1 MSGKR
6 DQLVEVLMEWV
17 KESSSFLATR
27 LRGSEGII
35 INCDALHPDADGD
48 EDTRTLEDLIREAH
62 DEATGGRSV
71 SVGPYDTA
79 HYRGE
84 IQYLENKVRTLESE
98 LDTYEALQDLMMKIR
113 KDKIVEEDV

>member
-1 MSGKR
+1 MSGKK

-17 KESSSFLATR
+17 DSKEHPGQQIT
-27 LRGSEGII
+27 
-35 INCDALHPDADGD
+35 INCGAMHPDADGD

-71 SVGPYDTA
+71 SVGPYDQA

-84 IQYLENKVRTLESE
+84 IQNLETQVRSLESE
-98 LDTYEALQDLMMKIR
+98 LDTYEALQDLMMAIR
-113 KDKIVEEDV
+113 KDKIIVEDV

>member
-6 DQLVEVLMEWV
+6 DQVVEYLMEWV
-17 KESSSFLATR
+17 DSKEHPGQQVT
-27 LRGSEGII
+27 
-35 INCDALHPDADGD
+35 INCDAMHPDADGD

-84 IQYLENKVRTLESE
+84 IQYLETKVRTLESE

-113 KDKIVEEDV
+113 KDKIAEGEV

>member
-6 DQLVEVLMEWV
+6 DQLVEVLMGWV
-17 KESSSFLATR
+17 
-27 LRGSEGII
+27 EGASTFGAVT
-35 INCDALHPDADGD
+35 INCGAMHPDADGD

-62 DEATGGRSV
+62 DEARGGRSV

-84 IQYLENKVRTLESE
+84 IKYLENQVRTLESE
-98 LDTYEALQDLMMKIR
+98 LSTYEALQDLMMKIR
-113 KDKIVEEDV
+113 KDKIVEGEV

>member
-1 MSGKR
+1 MSKR

-17 KESSSFLATR
+17 DSKDHPGQQVT
-27 LRGSEGII
+27 

-48 EDTRTLEDLIREAH
+48 EWYRERTLEDLIREAH
-62 DEATGGRSV
+62 DEARGGRSV

-113 KDKIVEEDV
+113 KDKIAEGEV

>member
-1 MSGKR
+1 MSKR

-17 KESSSFLATR
+17 DSKEHPGQQVT
-27 LRGSEGII
+27 
-35 INCDALHPDADGD
+35 INCDAMHPDADGD

-71 SVGPYDTA
+71 SVGPYDQA

-84 IQYLENKVRTLESE
+84 IQNLETQVRTLESE
-98 LDTYEALQDLMMKIR
+98 LDTYEALQDLMMAIR
-113 KDKIVEEDV
+113 KDKIIVEDV

>member
-6 DQLVEVLMEWV
+6 DQLVEVLMGWV
-17 KESSSFLATR
+17 
-27 LRGSEGII
+27 EGASTFGAVT
-35 INCDALHPDADGD
+35 INCGAMHPDADGD

-62 DEATGGRSV
+62 DEARGGRSV

-84 IQYLENKVRTLESE
+84 IKYLENQVRTLESE
-98 LDTYEALQDLMMKIR
+98 LSTYEALQDLMMKIR
-113 KDKIVEEDV
+113 KDKILEGEV

>member
-17 KESSSFLATR
+17 DSKEHPGQQVT
-27 LRGSEGII
+27 

-62 DEATGGRSV
+62 DEALGGRSV

-84 IQYLENKVRTLESE
+84 IKYLENQVRTLESE
-98 LDTYEALQDLMMKIR
+98 LSTYEALQDLMMAIR
-113 KDKIVEEDV
+113 KDKIIVEDV

>member
-6 DQLVEVLMEWV
+6 DQLVEYLMEWV
-17 KESSSFLATR
+17 DSKEHPGQQVT
-27 LRGSEGII
+27 
-35 INCDALHPDADGD
+35 INCDAMHPDADGD

-71 SVGPYDTA
+71 SVGPYDQA

-84 IQYLENKVRTLESE
+84 IQNLETQVRTLESE

-113 KDKIVEEDV
+113 KDKIIVEDV

>member
-6 DQLVEVLMEWV
+6 DQLVEVLMGWV
-17 KESSSFLATR
+17 
-27 LRGSEGII
+27 EGASTFGAVT
-35 INCDALHPDADGD
+35 INCGAMHPDADGD

-71 SVGPYDTA
+71 SVGPYDQA
-79 HYRGE
+79 HYTVLGE
-84 IQYLENKVRTLESE
+84 IQYLENKVRSLESE

-113 KDKIVEEDV
+113 KDKIIVEDV

>member
-17 KESSSFLATR
+17 DSKEHPGQQVT
-27 LRGSEGII
+27 

-62 DEATGGRSV
+62 DEARGGRSV

-113 KDKIVEEDV
+113 KDKIVEGEV

>member
-17 KESSSFLATR
+17 DSKEHPGQQVT
-27 LRGSEGII
+27 
-35 INCDALHPDADGD
+35 INCDAMHPDADGD

-71 SVGPYDTA
+71 SVGPYDQA

-84 IQYLENKVRTLESE
+84 IQNLETQVRSLESE
-98 LDTYEALQDLMMKIR
+98 LDTYEALQDLMMAIR
-113 KDKIVEEDV
+113 KDKIIVEDV

>member
-1 MSGKR
+1 MSKR

-17 KESSSFLATR
+17 DSKEHPGQQVT
-27 LRGSEGII
+27 
-35 INCDALHPDADGD
+35 INCDAMHPDADGD

-62 DEATGGRSV
+62 DEARGGRSV

-113 KDKIVEEDV
+113 KDKIAEGEV

>member
-17 KESSSFLATR
+17 DSKEHPGQQVT
-27 LRGSEGII
+27 
-35 INCDALHPDADGD
+35 INCDALHPDAAGAG
-48 EDTRTLEDLIREAH
+48 DTRTLEDLIRESH
-62 DEATGGRSV
+62 DEARGGRSV

-113 KDKIVEEDV
+113 KDKIVEGEV

>member
-17 KESSSFLATR
+17 DSKEHPGQQVT
-27 LRGSEGII
+27 
-35 INCDALHPDADGD
+35 INCDAMHPDADGD

-71 SVGPYDTA
+71 SVGPYDQA

-84 IQYLENKVRTLESE
+84 IQYLENKVRSLESV
-98 LDTYEALQDLMMKIR
+98 LDTYEALKDLMMKIR
-113 KDKIVEEDV
+113 KDKIVEGEV

>member
-17 KESSSFLATR
+17 DSKEHPGQQVT
-27 LRGSEGII
+27 

-71 SVGPYDTA
+71 SVGPYDMA
-79 HYRGE
+79 YYRGE
-84 IQYLENKVRTLESE
+84 IQYLENKVRSLESV
-98 LDTYEALQDLMMKIR
+98 LDTYEALKDLMMKIR
-113 KDKIVEEDV
+113 KDKIAEGEV

>member
-17 KESSSFLATR
+17 DSKEHPGQQVT
-27 LRGSEGII
+27 

-48 EDTRTLEDLIREAH
+48 VDTRTLEDLIREAH
-62 DEATGGRSV
+62 EEATGGRSV
-71 SVGPYDTA
+71 SVGPYDQA

-84 IQYLENKVRTLESE
+84 IQNLETQVRTLESE
-98 LDTYEALQDLMMKIR
+98 LDTYEALQDLMMAIR
-113 KDKIVEEDV
+113 KDKIIVEEI

>member
-6 DQLVEVLMEWV
+6 DQVVEYLMEWV
-17 KESSSFLATR
+17 DSKEHPGQQVT
-27 LRGSEGII
+27 
-35 INCDALHPDADGD
+35 INCDAMHPDADGD

-71 SVGPYDTA
+71 SVGPYDQA

-84 IQYLENKVRTLESE
+84 IQNLETQVRSLESE
-98 LDTYEALQDLMMKIR
+98 LDTYEALQDLMMAIR
-113 KDKIVEEDV
+113 KDKIIVEDV

>member
-17 KESSSFLATR
+17 DSKEHPGQQVT
-27 LRGSEGII
+27 

-48 EDTRTLEDLIREAH
+48 EDTRTLEDLIRESH
-62 DEATGGRSV
+62 DEARGGRSV

-113 KDKIVEEDV
+113 KDKIAEGEV

>member
-6 DQLVEVLMEWV
+6 DQLVEVLMDWV
-17 KESSSFLATR
+17 DSKEYPGQQVT
-27 LRGSEGII
+27 

-71 SVGPYDTA
+71 SVGPYDMA
-79 HYRGE
+79 YYRGE
-84 IQYLENKVRTLESE
+84 IQYLENKVRSLESV
-98 LDTYEALQDLMMKIR
+98 LDTYEALKDLMMKIR
-113 KDKIVEEDV
+113 KDKFVEGEV

>member
-17 KESSSFLATR
+17 DSKEHPGQQVT
-27 LRGSEGII
+27 

-62 DEATGGRSV
+62 RETKPNARRMSGPERTEQLVCDAIDRIPGVDMGNVDHWHDNCDVGNDTIHVTIVSNERREHETGR
-71 SVGPYDTA
+71 
-79 HYRGE
+79 
-84 IQYLENKVRTLESE
+84 L
-98 LDTYEALQDLMMKIR
+98 
-113 KDKIVEEDV
+113 

>member
-1 MSGKR
+1 MSKR

-17 KESSSFLATR
+17 
-27 LRGSEGII
+27 EGASTFQKSVGTVT
-35 INCDALHPDADGD
+35 INCGALHPDADGD

-84 IQYLENKVRTLESE
+84 IQYLENKVRSLESV
-98 LDTYEALQDLMMKIR
+98 LDTYEALKDLMMKIR
-113 KDKIVEEDV
+113 KDKIAEGEV

>member
-17 KESSSFLATR
+17 
-27 LRGSEGII
+27 EGASTFGGVT

-71 SVGPYDTA
+71 SVGPYDQA

-98 LDTYEALQDLMMKIR
+98 LDTYEALQDLMMAIR
-113 KDKIVEEDV
+113 KDKIIVEDV

>member
-17 KESSSFLATR
+17 DSKEHPGQQVT
-27 LRGSEGII
+27 

-48 EDTRTLEDLIREAH
+48 VDTRTLEDLIREAH
-62 DEATGGRSV
+62 EEATGGRSV
-71 SVGPYDTA
+71 SVGPYDQA

-84 IQYLENKVRTLESE
+84 IQNLETQVRTLESE
-98 LDTYEALQDLMMKIR
+98 LDTYEALQDLMMAIR
-113 KDKIVEEDV
+113 KDKIIVEDV

>member
-6 DQLVEVLMEWV
+6 DQVVEYLMEWV
-17 KESSSFLATR
+17 DSKEHPGQQVT
-27 LRGSEGII
+27 
-35 INCDALHPDADGD
+35 INCDAMHPDADGD

-71 SVGPYDTA
+71 SVGPYDQA

-84 IQYLENKVRTLESE
+84 IQNLETQVRSLESE

-113 KDKIVEEDV
+113 KDKIIVEDV

>member
-17 KESSSFLATR
+17 DSKEHPGQQVT
-27 LRGSEGII
+27 

-48 EDTRTLEDLIREAH
+48 VDTRTLEDLIRESH
-62 DEATGGRSV
+62 DEARGGRSV

-113 KDKIVEEDV
+113 KDKIVEGEV

>member
-6 DQLVEVLMEWV
+6 DQLVEYLMEWV
-17 KESSSFLATR
+17 DSKYQGQQVT
-27 LRGSEGII
+27 

-48 EDTRTLEDLIREAH
+48 EDTRTLEDLIRESH
-62 DEATGGRSV
+62 EEATGGRSV

-84 IQYLENKVRTLESE
+84 IQYLENKVRSLESA
-98 LDTYEALQDLMMKIR
+98 LDTYEALKDLMMKIR
-113 KDKIVEEDV
+113 KDKIAEGEV

>member
-1 MSGKR
+1 MSGKK

-17 KESSSFLATR
+17 DSKEHPGQQVT
-27 LRGSEGII
+27 

-62 DEATGGRSV
+62 DEARGGRSV

-84 IQYLENKVRTLESE
+84 IQYLENKVRSLESV

-113 KDKIVEEDV
+113 KDKIIVEDV